1 MSLDLYIISKKP
13 IRRTG
18 TGIYVRENGRN
29 KELKTKEEVLC
40 YFGED
45 TDVEV
50 KVYETDEVWS
60 GNMTHNLGKMARRVK
75 GKERDLY
82 TLFWRPTE
90 SIVTKEWVTEVL
102 RCYTYLKEHED
113 ELKPL
118 EEENRIYEDN
128 GESYIWGTFD
138 LLKEFTESLIKCLLD
153 LPYEEEEYKIIS
165 SV

>member
-1 MSLDLYIISKKP
+1 
-13 IRRTG
+13 
-18 TGIYVRENGRN
+18 
-29 KELKTKEEVLC
+29 
-40 YFGED
+40 
-45 TDVEV
+45 
-50 KVYETDEVWS
+50 
-60 GNMTHNLGKMARRVK
+60 MTHNLGKMARRVK

-153 LPYEEEEYKIIS
+153 LPYESEEYKIIS

>member
-29 KELKTKEEVLC
+29 RELKTKEEVLC

-45 TDVEV
+45 TEVEV
-50 KVYETDEVWS
+50 KVYETNEVWHE
-60 GNMTHNLGKMARRVK
+60 NMTHNLGRMASKVK

-102 RCYTYLKEHED
+102 RCYIYLKEHEE

-118 EEENRIYEDN
+118 EEE
-128 GESYIWGTFD
+128 WGTFD

-153 LPYEEEEYKIIS
+153 LPYDTEEYKIIS

>member
-1 MSLDLYIISKKP
+1 MSLDLYITSKKP

-29 KELKTKEEVLC
+29 KELKTKEEVLF

-45 TDVEV
+45 TEVEV
-50 KVYETDEVWS
+50 KVYETNEVWHR
-60 GNMTHNLGKMARRVK
+60 NMTHNLGKIARQVK

-102 RCYTYLKEHED
+102 RCYTYLKEHEE

-118 EEENRIYEDN
+118 EGD
-128 GESYIWGTFD
+128 WGAFD

-153 LPYEEEEYKIIS
+153 LPYETEEYKIIS